1 MAQHTAISQCIAD
14 TYIDDSTPN
23 TNYGNSNILRL
34 KSANVFWN
42 IIFMKFAQANIP
54 ERKRIISAKLYLY
67 LTEPLDAFDYGNFLI
82 TIPDSEC
89 SPERW
94 ENWEYEITANK
105 FKKATPS
112 SFGGITLARISNE
125 WIASGKYR
133 DFELATY
140 RVPPYVISLRGATV
154 AFHSRENT
162 NPPYIEIVYEDV
174 PPDKPTPRN
183 PVGDYKDVFATIRFE
198 WDYNSS
204 VGGTQKAFDL
214 QWSTDQINWT
224 TISQTTPNTYC
235 DVPGGTFPTGN
246 IYWRIRTYNEY
257 DEVSPW
263 SDIQSF
269 YAVGAPSAPTISSV
283 SAGTARPTVSWAAF
297 NQQIY
302 QLQILSGETVVY
314 DSGEQ
319 PGINI
324 RQHKVTAWLTDGD
337 YTARIRIKNEYDMWS
352 EWGSTIFTVSTAKPQ
367 KPSFS
372 LQRSSHGIEIN
383 IQGTDGY
390 ALIYRAEYGSDDFIC
405 IGNVTGK
412 YFHDCSVKSG
422 TEYRYFVR
430 AVSANETYADS
441 DVKLIQAEIRHS
453 LIAPI
458 SDLADIFE
466 FRRSLNAPP
475 KRDYTR
481 ALGGS
486 TVEYEGRKYPVFI
499 PDEHVSAG
507 LALTFFLNSW
517 RAVEKFMG
525 LYDRKETVL
534 YRDSKGRK
542 IYGVLSGLSVEEERE
557 GYTVSFVI
565 SQVDHDEEVEV

>member
-1 MAQHTAISQCIAD
+1 MAQHTVISQCIAD

-34 KSANVFWN
+34 NSTDAFWN

-54 ERKRIISAKLYLY
+54 ERKRIISVTLYLY
-67 LTEPLDAFDYGNFLI
+67 LTEPFDALNDRRFDILI
-82 TIPDSEC
+82 PHSYC

-105 FKKATPS
+105 FENTTTR
-112 SFGGITLARISNE
+112 FGGIVLAEIRNK
-125 WIASGKYR
+125 WLASGNYR
-133 DFELATY
+133 AFELRTY
-140 RVPPYVISLRGATV
+140 SIPPYVMSLAGATI

-174 PPDKPTPRN
+174 PPDKPTLISPI
-183 PVGDYKDVFATIRFE
+183 GEYKDSFATIRFE

-204 VGGTQKAFDL
+204 VGGEQKKFDL
-214 QWSTDQINWT
+214 RWSTDQETWT
-224 TISQTTPNTYC
+224 TISQTTSNTYY
-235 DVPGGTFPTGN
+235 DAPGGTFPTGN
-246 IYWRIRTYNEY
+246 IYWQVRTYNEY
-257 DEVSPW
+257 DEASEW

-269 YAVGAPSAPTISSV
+269 YAVGAPNAPTISSV
-283 SAGTARPTVSWAAF
+283 SAGTARPTISWVAF
-297 NQQIY
+297 DQQVY
-302 QLQILSGETVVY
+302 RLQVLSGETLVY
-314 DSGEQ
+314 DSGDV

-324 RQHKVTAWLTDGD
+324 RSQKIPIWLADGE
-337 YTARIRIKNEYDMWS
+337 YTARIRIKNEYDLWS
-352 EWGSTIFTVSTAKPQ
+352 DWGSAGFTITTTKPD

-372 LQRSSHGIEIN
+372 LQRSAYGVEIH
-383 IQGTDGY
+383 IQDVDAY
-390 ALIYRAEYGSDDFIC
+390 ALIYRSENDADFIC
-405 IGNVTGK
+405 IGKTTVG
-412 YFHDCSVKSG
+412 YFYDCSVGHG

-430 AVSANETYADS
+430 SVSANETYADS

-458 SDLADIFE
+458 SDLTDIFE

-475 KRDYTR
+475 KRNYTR

-565 SQVDHDEEVEV
+565 SQVDYDEEVEV

>member
-1 MAQHTAISQCIAD
+1 MA
-14 TYIDDSTPN
+14 
-23 TNYGNSNILRL
+23 
-34 KSANVFWN
+34 
-42 IIFMKFAQANIP
+42 
-54 ERKRIISAKLYLY
+54 
-67 LTEPLDAFDYGNFLI
+67 
-82 TIPDSEC
+82 
-89 SPERW
+89 
-94 ENWEYEITANK
+94 EIRNK
-105 FKKATPS
+105 W
-112 SFGGITLARISNE
+112 L
-125 WIASGKYR
+125 ASGNYR
-133 DFELATY
+133 AFELRTHSI
-140 RVPPYVISLRGATV
+140 PPYVISLDGATI

-174 PPDKPTPRN
+174 PPDKPTLISPI
-183 PVGDYKDVFATIRFE
+183 GEYKDSFATIRFE

-204 VGGTQKAFDL
+204 VGGEQKKFDL
-214 QWSTDQINWT
+214 RWSTDQETWT
-224 TISQTTPNTYC
+224 TISQTTSNTYY
-235 DVPGGTFPTGN
+235 DAPGGTFPTGN
-246 IYWRIRTYNEY
+246 IYWQVRTYNEY
-257 DEVSPW
+257 DEASEW

-269 YAVGAPSAPTISSV
+269 YAVGAPNAPTISSV
-283 SAGTARPTVSWAAF
+283 SAGTARPTISWVAF
-297 NQQIY
+297 DQQVY
-302 QLQILSGETVVY
+302 RLQVLSGETLVY
-314 DSGEQ
+314 DSGDV

-324 RQHKVTAWLTDGD
+324 RSQKIPIWLADGE
-337 YTARIRIKNEYDMWS
+337 YTARIRIKNEYDLWS
-352 EWGSTIFTVSTAKPQ
+352 DWGSAGFTITTTKPD

-372 LQRSSHGIEIN
+372 LQRSAYGVEIH
-383 IQGTDGY
+383 IQDVDAY
-390 ALIYRAEYGSDDFIC
+390 ALIYRSENDADFIC
-405 IGNVTGK
+405 IGKTTVG
-412 YFHDCSVKSG
+412 YFYDCSVGHG

-430 AVSANETYADS
+430 SVSANETYADS

-458 SDLADIFE
+458 SDLTDIFE

-475 KRDYTR
+475 KRNYTR

-565 SQVDHDEEVEV
+565 SQVDYDEEVEV

>member
-1 MAQHTAISQCIAD
+1 MAQHELNLPVVKDTYTDSDYPSTNFASAPLLKLSTRQHCLFEFDYSAIPTRKNILSALLNIYQNEVGASVYIYAQRYHEAVNLDTVTANSEPTAWGGATSERIAAD
-14 TYIDDSTPN
+14 TSGARQIPC
-23 TNYGNSNILRL
+23 TNAVIHNKTNNLNALLLTMKSDTVVTFNSKEAASN
-34 KSANVFWN
+34 
-42 IIFMKFAQANIP
+42 QP
-54 ERKRIISAKLYLY
+54 T
-67 LTEPLDAFDYGNFLI
+67 LT
-82 TIPDSEC
+82 
-89 SPERW
+89 
-94 ENWEYEITANK
+94 
-105 FKKATPS
+105 
-112 SFGGITLARISNE
+112 
-125 WIASGKYR
+125 
-133 DFELATY
+133 
-140 RVPPYVISLRGATV
+140 VI
-154 AFHSRENT
+154 
-162 NPPYIEIVYEDV
+162 YEDV
-174 PPDKPTPRN
+174 PPSQPTLVTPIG
-183 PVGDYKDVFATIRFE
+183 VYKDSSSEIRFE
-198 WDYNSS
+198 WEYNSS
-204 VGGTQKAFDL
+204 VGGEQKKFDL
-214 QWSTDQINWT
+214 QWSTNQSDWT
-224 TISQTTPNTYC
+224 TVSETTEDTHYDMPA
-235 DVPGGTFPTGN
+235 DTFPAGN
-246 IYWRIRTYNEY
+246 IYWRVRTYNEY
-257 DEVSPW
+257 DEASEW

-269 YAVGAPSAPTISSV
+269 YAVGAPNAPTISSV

-302 QLQILSGETVVY
+302 QLQILLGGTVVY
-314 DSGEQ
+314 DSSEQ
-319 PGINI
+319 PGINT
-324 RQHKVTAWLTDGD
+324 RQHKVTAWLTDGN

-383 IQGTDGY
+383 IQGTDDY

-405 IGNVTGK
+405 IGNVTSK

-430 AVSANETYADS
+430 AASVNETYADS

-458 SDLADIFE
+458 SDLTDIFE

-475 KRDYTR
+475 KRNYTR